1 MKKLYFIIPIVAC
14 GIFYIFY
21 AQKKDG
27 IEAAE
32 HARQE
37 QIAKDI
43 AERRRLENQKREEAY
58 KDAVAA
64 SEQRRIEREK
74 RTAEEQANAEL
85 KEKVTD
91 ARDLAYRERDRQMGQ
106 VRKLKEAI
114 SEEKAALDKLT
125 EQINLQQIQIDY
137 LKSETQKVTQTKA
150 VFEQTLIK
158 INAAEKAAADAARL
172 AAQQKKS

>member
-21 AQKKDG
+21 AHKKDG

-32 HARQE
+32 KDRQR
-37 QIAKDI
+37 QIAEDI
-43 AERRRLENQKREEAY
+43 AKRRREENEKREKAY
-58 KDAVAA
+58 EDAVKA
-64 SEQRRIEREK
+64 SEERRIEREN
-74 RTAEEQANAEL
+74 RAAEERANAER
-85 KEKVTD
+85 KEKATD

-114 SEEKAALDKLT
+114 SEEKSALDKLN
-125 EQINLQQIQIDY
+125 EQIKLQQIQIDY
-137 LKSETQKVTQTKA
+137 LKSEAQKIAQTKT

>member
-1 MKKLYFIIPIVAC
+1 VAC

-27 IEAAE
+27 IEDAE
-32 HARQE
+32 RARQE

-43 AERRRLENQKREEAY
+43 AERRRLENLKREEAY
-58 KDAVAA
+58 NVAVEA

-74 RTAEEQANAEL
+74 RAAEEQANAEL

-114 SEEKAALDKLT
+114 SEEKAALDKLN
-125 EQINLQQIQIDY
+125 EQITLQQIQIDY
-137 LKSETQKVTQTKA
+137 LKSEAQKVAQTRA
-150 VFEQTLIK
+150 VFEQTMIK

-172 AAQQKKS
+172 AAQPKKS

>member
-21 AQKKDG
+21 TQKKDG

-32 HARQE
+32 QDRQK
-37 QIAKDI
+37 QIAEDI
-43 AERRRLENQKREEAY
+43 AKRRREENEKRERAY
-58 KDAVAA
+58 EDAVKA
-64 SEQRRIEREK
+64 SEKRRIEREE
-74 RTAEEQANAEL
+74 RAAEEKANAEL
-85 KEKVTD
+85 KEKLTD

-114 SEEKAALDKLT
+114 SEEKAALDKLN

-137 LKSETQKVTQTKA
+137 LKSEAQKVTQTRA

-172 AAQQKKS
+172 AAQPKKS